1 MYRTLCTTNST
12 NIMLMLVFYFVAVR
26 IQDKLNAEPIRR
38 DFIQYVFRRQSN
50 RDCRI
55 QTAKQSDGKNGLTKI
70 FNKWF
75 SEMILE
81 LFFFFLPPLAW
92 NCIQL
97 WAASSTVSLCTA
109 LWGKI
114 PRDPARS
121 KTNAILVCTLYF
133 GALLRISPPQIYSC
147 LQVQALPSYKCT
159 LVKAHWFLLC

>member
-26 IQDKLNAEPIRR
+26 IQDKPNAEPIRR

-81 LFFFFLPPLAW
+81 LFFFLT
-92 NCIQL
+92 
-97 WAASSTVSLCTA
+97 TVSLKLYPAVSSFLYRVFVHCIVGENTTRSSA
-109 LWGKI
+109 LKNKCHL
-114 PRDPARS
+114 S
-121 KTNAILVCTLYF
+121 VHTLF
-133 GALLRISPPQIYSC
+133 WCSAQN
-147 LQVQALPSYKCT
+147 
-159 LVKAHWFLLC
+159 